1 MKLPKLIPAL
11 LVRRYKRFLADVEF
25 ADGSKVTAHC
35 PNTGAM
41 TGCIDSGSTV
51 WLSHSENPKR
61 KYAYT
66 LELVETKN
74 GLTCIHSARANKV
87 VMEALENGLIKE
99 LSEYRKISSEVRYGQ
114 GSRAD
119 FVLCREDETSIILE
133 VKAVTFHLGDGL
145 GAFPDAKSVRALKH
159 TVELT
164 NAINSSTRSLIIF
177 CVLHSG
183 INKVSVAKEVDPAY
197 YVALESA
204 LRAGLEVQAWSV
216 DISTSALT
224 LSRRISFDL

>member
-1 MKLPKLIPAL
+1 MIPAI

-51 WLSHSENPKR
+51 WLSHSDNPKR
-61 KYAYT
+61 KYTYT

-133 VKAVTFHLGDGL
+133 VKAVTFHLGEGL

-224 LSRRISFDL
+224 LSRRIPFDL

>member
-1 MKLPKLIPAL
+1 MIPAL

-25 ADGSKVTAHC
+25 ADGSKVTVHC

-74 GLTCIHSARANKV
+74 GLICIHSARANKV
-87 VMEALENGLIKE
+87 VMEGLENGLIKE
-99 LSEYRKISSEVRYGQ
+99 FSEYRQISSEVRYGQ

-133 VKAVTFHLGDGL
+133 VKAVTFHLGEGL

-177 CVLHSG
+177 CVLHSA

-224 LSRRISFDL
+224 LSRRIPFDL

>member
-25 ADGSKVTAHC
+25 ADGSKVTTHC

-66 LELVETKN
+66 LELIETKN

-99 LSEYRKISSEVRYGQ
+99 LSEYRQLSSEVRYGQ

-133 VKAVTFHLGDGL
+133 VKAVTFHLGEGL

-224 LSRRISFDL
+224 LSRRIPFDL

>member
-1 MKLPKLIPAL
+1 MKLPKLIPAR

-25 ADGSKVTAHC
+25 SDGREATVYC

-41 TGCIDSGSTV
+41 TGCIDSGSRV
-51 WLSHSENPKR
+51 WLSYSDNPKR

-74 GLTCIHSARANKV
+74 GLICIHSARANKV
-87 VMEALENGLIKE
+87 VKEGLENGLIKE
-99 LSEYRKISSEVRYGQ
+99 FAEYRQISSEVRYGQ

-119 FVLCREDETSIILE
+119 FVLYKADCVSVILE
-133 VKAVTFHLGDGL
+133 VKAVTLYLDGGL
-145 GAFPDAKSVRALKH
+145 GAFPDAKSTRALKH
-159 TVELT
+159 TVELA
-164 NAINSSTRSLIIF
+164 NAIDSSNRSLLVF

-183 INKVSVAKEVDPAY
+183 INEVTIAKEIDPAY
-197 YVALESA
+197 YFAFESA
-204 LRAGLEVQAWSV
+204 LRAGLEVQAWGV

-224 LSRRISFDL
+224 LSRRIPFSL

>member
-1 MKLPKLIPAL
+1 MIPAL

-99 LSEYRKISSEVRYGQ
+99 LSEYRQISSEVRYGQ

-119 FVLCREDETSIILE
+119 FVLCREDEASIILE
-133 VKAVTFHLGDGL
+133 VKAVTFHLGEGL
-145 GAFPDAKSVRALKH
+145 GTFPDAKSVRALKH

-183 INKVSVAKEVDPAY
+183 INKVSVAKEIDPAY

-204 LRAGLEVQAWSV
+204 LRAELEVQAWGV

-224 LSRRISFDL
+224 LSRRIPFNL

>member
-1 MKLPKLIPAL
+1 MIPAL
-11 LVRRYKRFLADVEF
+11 LVKRYKRFLADVEF

-133 VKAVTFHLGDGL
+133 VKAVTFHLGEGL

-224 LSRRISFDL
+224 LSRRIPFDL

>member
-11 LVRRYKRFLADVEF
+11 LVKRYKRFLADVEF

-183 INKVSVAKEVDPAY
+183 INKVSVAKEVDPDY

-224 LSRRISFDL
+224 LSRRIPFDL

>member
-1 MKLPKLIPAL
+1 LKLPKLIPAL

-133 VKAVTFHLGDGL
+133 VKAVTFHLGEGL

-183 INKVSVAKEVDPAY
+183 INKVSVAKEIDPAY

-224 LSRRISFDL
+224 LSRRIPFDL

>member
-1 MKLPKLIPAL
+1 LKLPKLIPAL

-87 VMEALENGLIKE
+87 VMEALESGLIKE
-99 LSEYRKISSEVRYGQ
+99 LSEYRQISSEVRYGQ

-119 FVLCREDETSIILE
+119 FVLCREDEASIILE
-133 VKAVTFHLGDGL
+133 VKAVTFYLGEGL

-159 TVELT
+159 AVELT

-183 INKVSVAKEVDPAY
+183 INKVSVAKEVDPDY

-204 LRAGLEVQAWSV
+204 LRSGLEVQAWSV

-224 LSRRISFDL
+224 LSRRIPFYL

>member
-99 LSEYRKISSEVRYGQ
+99 LSEYRQLSSEVRYGQ

-133 VKAVTFHLGDGL
+133 VKAVTFHLGEGL

-183 INKVSVAKEVDPAY
+183 INKVSVAKEVDSAY

-224 LSRRISFDL
+224 LSRRIPFDL

>member
-133 VKAVTFHLGDGL
+133 VKAVTFHLGEGL

-183 INKVSVAKEVDPAY
+183 INKVSVAKEIDPAY

-224 LSRRISFDL
+224 LSRRIPFDL

>member
-25 ADGSKVTAHC
+25 ADGSKVTTHC

-66 LELVETKN
+66 LELIETKN

-87 VMEALENGLIKE
+87 VMEALEKGLIKE
-99 LSEYRKISSEVRYGQ
+99 LSGYRRISSEVRYGQ

-119 FVLCREDETSIILE
+119 FVL
-133 VKAVTFHLGDGL
+133 
-145 GAFPDAKSVRALKH
+145 
-159 TVELT
+159 
-164 NAINSSTRSLIIF
+164 
-177 CVLHSG
+177 
-183 INKVSVAKEVDPAY
+183 
-197 YVALESA
+197 
-204 LRAGLEVQAWSV
+204 
-216 DISTSALT
+216 
-224 LSRRISFDL
+224 